1 MTPDIHDL
9 AAKAAVLRNL
19 HQGPDVLLLPNAWD
33 VASARLVTLAG
44 FPAVATPSGAISQA
58 LGHDDNDS
66 MPVEDAFGVI
76 ARIAAGVDVPVTADV
91 EAGYG
96 LSARELVEHLLR
108 SGAAGFNLED
118 TEHHGP
124 GPLVDAAAHA
134 ERLAQLKREALANS
148 VDLVVNARVDV
159 FRTAEVNPQSVEEA
173 LRRARLYIEAGAD
186 CIFPIRLGDE
196 KVIAELVAALP
207 VPINIL
213 LRPDTP
219 SISRLIELGVT
230 RISLGGGLFRTAY
243 AAARDALT
251 DLRNQV
257 SGAS

>member
-1 MTPDIHDL
+1 ARSPKRSGMTTTTRCPS
-9 AAKAAVLRNL
+9 KTPSVS
-19 HQGPDVLLLPNAWD
+19 LPGSPREWTCRSRPMSRRATGSRLVSSSNI
-33 VASARLVTLAG
+33 SYGRARLASISK
-44 FPAVATPSGAISQA
+44 TPS
-58 LGHDDNDS
+58 
-66 MPVEDAFGVI
+66 P
-76 ARIAAGVDVPVTADV
+76 T
-91 EAGYG
+91 
-96 LSARELVEHLLR
+96 
-108 SGAAGFNLED
+108 
-118 TEHHGP
+118 GP
-124 GPLVDAAAHA
+124 GPSSHPP
-134 ERLAQLKREALANS
+134 RQLKREALANS